1 MWQVARR
8 INKKRGRKKSWYR
21 GHAMLKSKQGFN
33 HFEKKE
39 SKMEW
44 HVYIQA
50 RWEKEKKKKRV
61 AQKKSPYEIN
71 GGNGSMSSGDELPVE
86 NGSAM
91 HISSPTP
98 KEQEFSLPLI
108 HGSNGTISTKNSVDE
123 DANPDVTTRYKNLS
137 P

>member
-1 MWQVARR
+1 MRLDYKITR
-8 INKKRGRKKSWYR
+8 SI
-21 GHAMLKSKQGFN
+21 L
-33 HFEKKE
+33 KKE
-39 SKMEW
+39 EHEKNTHSQKPKRSKKKGW
-44 HVYIQA
+44 
-50 RWEKEKKKKRV
+50 WEKINNIWNRKEKKKKRV